1 MHRTLRGNVDATADS
16 RINRPAG
23 TKPSSLPSAHNSS
36 LPVSLETQIQRSH
49 ETNESSRSI
58 QKENMIL
65 SKSQSSTNTQKDFEF
80 LGNDFLQ
87 EELVNAVKT
96 HFQENLNWQKNSDK
110 TPLDNLSKHSKDE
123 SSDDDIEGIILSRKT
138 IHIRMYVF
146 LSSLDSIF
154 LFKAIKL
161 LNKYFF
167 SFGRE
172 NYHSTSFCE
181 PVRK

>member
-1 MHRTLRGNVDATADS
+1 MHRTLRCNVDATADR

-65 SKSQSSTNTQKDFEF
+65 SKSQSSTTTQKDFEF

-123 SSDDDIEGIILSRKT
+123 SSDDDIEGIIIFKFAKLC
-138 IHIRMYVF
+138 IYGGII
-146 LSSLDSIF
+146 DSNF
-154 LFKAIKL
+154 LFKAIKP
-161 LNKYFF
+161 LNKYIF

-181 PVRK
+181 PVCK